1 MTVGLTLPLCINLI
15 PLPMFS
21 PLFGY
26 ETAPDSFDINGL
38 TLQKTLMFPFSSC
51 KEIVLRIG
59 NNIYIYVCV
68 YIYIYV
74 CVYIYILEF

>member
-38 TLQKTLMFPFSSC
+38 TLQKTP
-51 KEIVLRIG
+51 IVKSAQ
-59 NNIYIYVCV
+59 
-68 YIYIYV
+68 
-74 CVYIYILEF
+74 

>member
-38 TLQKTLMFPFSSC
+38 SASLYRKPLCFPLAPA
-51 KEIVLRIG
+51 KK
-59 NNIYIYVCV
+59 
-68 YIYIYV
+68 
-74 CVYIYILEF
+74 